1 MEIFATLKNINN
13 GRYVLA
19 LYFQKPTGLILEI

>member
-1 MEIFATLKNINN
+1 MEIKTTLKNINN